1 MNLADKDRMK
11 SRAAFLCLLIALLA
25 APEEFIPVALAQ
37 SPGGEVVVAQNDGPG
52 GFFRRLF
59 NRRRQPQ
66 PQRAPFQLFPD
77 FDAVAPPVIQPRRER
92 KSRTAV
98 AKPKE
103 AAAVKKAENAKRAL
117 VLGDF
122 MGNALAKGLTDAYRD
137 NPNVVVI
144 DASSGSS
151 GLVRD
156 DYFNWPAKVPE
167 IVAEQKPDAILIM
180 IGGNDRQTMQ
190 TAAGSLEFGSDAWR
204 ATYAARITAL
214 ADALKATG
222 KPVLWG
228 GLVPVASAA
237 MSGDYSSFNGIVREQ
252 TDAKGLQYI
261 DMWNG
266 FSDDDGKYVA
276 FGPDVRGQSVQLR
289 ADDGL
294 NFTRAGQRKLAYFVE
309 QNLSDLFGGA
319 VPTLAAVQPQNVKSA
334 NPLQALIGP
343 MVPLDALETM
353 GGENLSGAVLEGQRG
368 GVATAIA
375 ARVSRNDARP
385 PPAARAD
392 SYLWPVPP
400 ALRITPAAGT
410 PLRGP
415 Q

>member
-1 MNLADKDRMK
+1 MK
-11 SRAAFLCLLIALLA
+11 RAALLCLLIALIA
-25 APEEFIPVALAQ
+25 APEEGFVAVSHAQ
-37 SPGGEVVVAQNDGPG
+37 DTSREIVVAQNNGPG

-59 NRRRQPQ
+59 GNRRQQ
-66 PQRAPFQLFPD
+66 IPQRQPFQLFPR
-77 FDAVAPPVIQPRRER
+77 FDDQAPPVQQPRQR
-92 KSRTAV
+92 KPRV
-98 AKPKE
+98 ANAQPKE
-103 AAAVKKAENAKRAL
+103 PPPAQKAENAKRAL

-122 MGNALAKGLTDAYRD
+122 MANALAKGLTDTYRD
-137 NPNVVVI
+137 NPNVVVV

-167 IVAEQKPDAILIM
+167 LVAEQKPDAILIM

-190 TAAGSLEFGSDAWR
+190 TASGSMAFGSDEWR
-204 ATYAARITAL
+204 AAYTARVTAL

-228 GLVPVASAA
+228 GLVPVASGA

-252 TDAKGLQYI
+252 TDAKGLQYV

-266 FSDDDGKYVA
+266 FADDDGKYVA

-309 QNLSDLFGGA
+309 QNLSDIFGGA
-319 VPTLAAVQPQNVKSA
+319 APVLASVTPQSLKPTDPMA
-334 NPLQALIGP
+334 ALIGP

-353 GGENLSGAVLEGQRG
+353 GGDALSGGVLEGQRG

-375 ARVSRNDARP
+375 ARVSREDAKP
-385 PPAARAD
+385 PPTARAD
-392 SYLWPVPP
+392 SYLWPVPASSP
-400 ALRITPAAGT
+400 MTPAGGI

>member
-1 MNLADKDRMK
+1 MKPGDKDRMK
-11 SRAAFLCLLIALLA
+11 PRAALFCLLVALLA
-25 APEEFIPVALAQ
+25 APEGFAPIAHAQ
-37 SPGGEVVVAQNDGPG
+37 AAGGEIVIAQNNGPG

-59 NRRRQPQ
+59 RRQQQ
-66 PQRAPFQLFPD
+66 PQRQPLQLFPD
-77 FDAVAPPVIQPRRER
+77 FDAVSPPVVQPRQR
-92 KSRTAV
+92 KPRATA
-98 AKPKE
+98 AQPKE
-103 AAAVKKAENAKRAL
+103 TPAIQKAETAKRAL

-122 MGNALAKGLTDAYRD
+122 MANALAKGLTDTYRD
-137 NPNVVVI
+137 NANVVVI

-156 DYFNWPAKVPE
+156 DYFNWPTKVPE
-167 IVAEQKPDAILIM
+167 IVAEQKPDAILVM

-190 TAAGSLEFGSDAWR
+190 TAAGSLAFGTDEWR
-204 ATYAARITAL
+204 AAYTARITAL

-228 GLVPVASAA
+228 GLVPVASSA

-261 DMWNG
+261 DIWNG
-266 FSDDDGKYVA
+266 FADEDGKYVA

-309 QNLSDLFGGA
+309 QNLSDIFGGA
-319 VPTLAAVQPQNVKSA
+319 APVLASVQPQSA
-334 NPLQALIGP
+334 RPLDPMQALIGP
-343 MVPLDALETM
+343 MLPLDALETM
-353 GGENLSGAVLEGQRG
+353 GGDSLSGGVLEGKSG

-375 ARVSRNDARP
+375 ARVSKPDAKAP
-385 PPAARAD
+385 PTARAD
-392 SYLWPVPP
+392 SYLWPVPRSSP
-400 ALRITPAAGT
+400 ITPAGGV

>member
-1 MNLADKDRMK
+1 MK
-11 SRAAFLCLLIALLA
+11 RPATILCLFLALA
-25 APEEFIPVALAQ
+25 ALAPDELAPPVFAQ
-37 SPGGEVVVAQNDGPG
+37 NSSGEIVVAQNGPG

-59 NRRRQPQ
+59 GRRRQEQ
-66 PQRAPFQLFPD
+66 PQRSPFQIFPD
-77 FDAVAPPVIQPRRER
+77 FDNPAPPPVQPRQR
-92 KSRTAV
+92 KRTVTAQ
-98 AKPKE
+98 PKE
-103 AAAVKKAENAKRAL
+103 NPAVQKADNAKRAL

-122 MGNALAKGLTDAYRD
+122 MANALAKGLTDTYRD
-137 NPNVVVI
+137 NANVVVI

-167 IVAEQKPDAILIM
+167 LVAEQKPDAILIM

-190 TAAGSLEFGSDAWR
+190 TAAGSLDFGSDAWR
-204 ATYAARITAL
+204 AAYTARITAL

-222 KPVLWG
+222 KPVFWG
-228 GLVPVASAA
+228 GLVPVASGA

-252 TDAKGLQYI
+252 TDAKGLQYV

-266 FSDDDGKYVA
+266 FADDDGKYVA

-294 NFTRAGQRKLAYFVE
+294 NFTRAGQRKLAYFFE
-309 QNLSDLFGGA
+309 QSLSDIFGGA
-319 VPTLAAVQPQNVKSA
+319 APVLATVTPQNA
-334 NPLQALIGP
+334 RPTNPEEALIGP
-343 MVPLDALETM
+343 MVPLEALETM
-353 GGENLSGAVLEGQRG
+353 GGDALSGGVLEGQRG

-375 ARVSRNDARP
+375 ARVSRNDAKP
-385 PPAARAD
+385 PPATRAD
-392 SYLWPVPP
+392 SYIWPVPTSSP
-400 ALRITPAAGT
+400 VAPAAAGV